1 VAQIHPRNSICGS
14 VKSQDRSV
22 REPRHAM
29 LHRPR
34 RLSCAPASVCCPPPT
49 TSELRPLAER
59 YLRAFNERDFAAWDR
74 LLDEEVTIM
83 VDGQTLHGPAQAR
96 AYAERVV
103 KNFPGVRVTPQR
115 VVAESGDTI
124 VMEHRL
130 VNPREEARRPPPGKP
145 PSDDW
150 RLTGLTCEMYRF
162 RDGRLTELH
171 SYYAPA
177 QDDRTAVVQVP
188 SRSEATQIAEE
199 QAALRRVA
207 TLVACGVSQSEL
219 IAAVNE
225 EVGRLVGADVTAI
238 MRFEPDDMITL
249 VATWSAEDVGSLPI
263 GAQRASDPTIRE
275 LRDTGR
281 PIRFGPARSRPT
293 GTFIGEARRLGLT
306 ETLAVPIEVEGQV
319 WGSAWAATTR
329 PEPFPPDTEARIAGF
344 TELVAT
350 AIANAQARAELG
362 LLLAEHAA
370 LRRVA
375 TLVAQGASQTEVF
388 DAVVT
393 EASQLLD
400 EEFVSLLRY
409 DPSGGSTVVAIRGYA
424 DEIPAG
430 TRMSGDSEGA
440 GAQVLRT
447 GHAAR
452 VDNYD
457 GLAGN
462 DAATARAT
470 GMNAAVAA
478 PILADGRTWGAL
490 LVMARQGPLPAA
502 TEDRLA
508 QFADLVAAAIS
519 NTESRAELTAS
530 RARIAATADQT
541 RRRIQR
547 DVHDGAQ
554 QRLVH
559 TIVTL
564 KLAKA
569 AIGESGPAADLVE
582 ESLRNAQQAMA
593 ELRELAHGIMPAA
606 LSSGGLR
613 AGVESFVRHV
623 NLPVQVELPDRRLPR
638 GLETTAYFIVA
649 EALTNVVKHARATSA
664 HVSATVA
671 GAETLRLEVRDDGI
685 GGADRA
691 RGSGL
696 VGLVDRV
703 AACGGAIDIR
713 SPPGEGTTITAELPI
728 APDPS
733 PAEADE
739 CDRLTEAGRS

>member
-1 VAQIHPRNSICGS
+1 
-14 VKSQDRSV
+14 
-22 REPRHAM
+22 M
-29 LHRPR
+29 
-34 RLSCAPASVCCPPPT
+34 CCPPPT
-49 TSELRPLAER
+49 SEPRLLAER

-83 VDGQTLHGPAQAR
+83 VDGRTLHGPAQAR

-103 KNFPGVRVTPQR
+103 QNFPGVRVTPQR
-115 VVAESGDTI
+115 VVAESDDTI

-150 RLTGLTCEMYRF
+150 RLTGLTCEIYRF

-177 QDDRTAVVQVP
+177 EDDRTDVVQVP

-207 TLVACGVSQSEL
+207 TLVARGVSQCEL

-225 EVGRLVGADVTAI
+225 EVGRLVGADVTAM
-238 MRFEPDDMITL
+238 MRFEPDDMIML
-249 VATWSAEDVGSLPI
+249 VAAWSPADVGFLPV
-263 GAQRASDPTIRE
+263 GAQRPSDPAIIE

-281 PIRFGPARSRPT
+281 PIRLGPARSRPA
-293 GTFIGEARRLGLT
+293 GTFTREARRLGAT
-306 ETLAVPIEVEGQV
+306 ETLVVPIEVQGQV
-319 WGSAWAATTR
+319 WGSVWVATTR
-329 PEPFPPDTEARIAGF
+329 PEPFPPGTEARISGF

-350 AIANAQARAELG
+350 AIANAQARAALG
-362 LLLAEHAA
+362 LLMEEQAA
-370 LRRVA
+370 LQRVA
-375 TLVAQGASQTEVF
+375 TLVARGASQPEVF

-400 EEFVSLLRY
+400 EEFVLLLRFE
-409 DPSGGSTVVAIRGYA
+409 PGGDATVVAIRGDA
-424 DEIPAG
+424 DELPAG
-430 TRMSGDSEGA
+430 THMSSDSQGA

-447 GHAAR
+447 GRAAR
-452 VDNYD
+452 VDAYD
-457 GLAGN
+457 GLPGG
-462 DAATARAT
+462 DAARARAI

-478 PILADGRTWGAL
+478 PIFADGRIWGAL
-490 LVMARQGPLPAA
+490 KVMARRGPLPAT

-508 QFADLVAAAIS
+508 HFTDLVAAAIG
-519 NTESRAELTAS
+519 NAESRAELTAS

-569 AIGESGPAADLVE
+569 EIGESGPGAALVE
-582 ESLRNAQQAMA
+582 EALCNARRAMA
-593 ELRELAHGIMPAA
+593 ELRELAHGIMPAV

-613 AGVESFVRHV
+613 AGIESFVRHV
-623 NLPVQVELPDRRLPR
+623 DVPVQLELPDRRLPR
-638 GLETTAYFIVA
+638 GLETTTYFIVA
-649 EALTNVVKHARATSA
+649 EALTNVVKHARARSA
-664 HVSATVA
+664 HISATVS
-671 GAETLRLEVRDDGI
+671 GTGRLRLEVRDDGV

-691 RGSGL
+691 RGTGL

-703 AACGGAIDIR
+703 AAAGGTILIT
-713 SPPGEGTTITAELPI
+713 SPPGAGTTITVELPI
-728 APDPS
+728 EPDP
-733 PAEADE
+733 AGREADTE
-739 CDRLTEAGRS
+739 PEAQRLDELQPAQRSTARGISGR